1 MGSMVPQIT
10 PTPDHGPGSM
20 ACMSFLVKVVV
31 NAVAIWVATLVVPG
45 IEVLGGDDVVA
56 QVLTYGVIG
65 LLFGLV
71 NAVIKPV
78 VKLIALPLYVLTLG
92 LFTFV
97 VNAFMLQITSWIA
110 EATPLTFFI
119 DSFFPTAIFGAVVV
133 TLVSLAL
140 HIVLPDRRD

>member
-1 MGSMVPQIT
+1 
-10 PTPDHGPGSM
+10 
-20 ACMSFLVKVVV
+20 MSFVIKVVV

-45 IEVLGGDDVVA
+45 IEVAGGAGDTAA
-56 QVLTYGVIG
+56 QVVTFGLVG

-78 VKLIALPLYVLTLG
+78 VKVLAFPLYVLTLG

-110 EATPLTFFI
+110 DATALTFAI
-119 DSFFPTAIFGAVVV
+119 ADFFWTAILGAVVV
-133 TLVSLAL
+133 TLVSMAL
-140 HIVLPDRRD
+140 SLLVPDRKRA